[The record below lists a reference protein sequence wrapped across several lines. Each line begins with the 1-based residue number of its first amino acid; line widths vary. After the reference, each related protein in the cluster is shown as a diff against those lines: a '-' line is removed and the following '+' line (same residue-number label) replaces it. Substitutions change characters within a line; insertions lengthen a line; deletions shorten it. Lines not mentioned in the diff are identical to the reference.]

1 MSEANLTRAQLYELV
16 WSKPMTHIAKEFGMS
31 DVAVRK
37 HCVNHDIPTPPVGY
51 WAKLAHGKTV
61 RRPPLP
67 TKQRSADEPV
77 HLVMRTV
84 LPRSAESEAAML
96 EAEARRGA
104 LKELLGVPESL
115 PDRPHKLTRALRTAL
130 RGTKVD
136 ASGFLVLTGSDL
148 PEVRVGRE
156 SVDRVLRMLDVLFSA
171 AESRGY
177 EFGPFERSFCW
188 KVHGEPFQIRIHEVA
203 DREVH
208 APSASELKEQAQ
220 HEEWRSRYPEAYRAT
235 KVYRSWDPFPSG
247 RLAIELKDT
256 NWRRWDEAQ
265 LLKRWRDRKSV
276 RLEDCLP
283 DIFTWIEP
291 ASVMAREKRLEIEER
306 RRLEAEEEA
315 RLHRAEERRAN
326 AKRLKKYLVEL
337 TDRHDQLVRLVAL
350 ISHLE
355 RQEGAQNIPLQR
367 LIDEARCYE
376 MVLRGRLG
384 AKHIGEAL
392 AKNDLIKDEELVIP
406 ALDESLGW
414 HRDYSTDWWSLK

>member
-67 TKQRSADEPV
+67 TKHRSADEPV
-77 HLVMRTV
+77 RLVMRTV
-84 LPRSAESEAAML
+84 LPRSEESEAAML
-96 EAEARRGA
+96 EAEARQGA
-104 LKELLGVPESL
+104 LKELLVVPDAQ
-115 PDRPHKLTRALRTAL
+115 PDRSHKLTRALRTAL

-136 ASGFLVLTGSDL
+136 ASGFVILTGSDL
-148 PEVRVGRE
+148 PEIRIGRK
-156 SVDRVLRMLDVLFSA
+156 SVDRLLRILDVLFSA
-171 AESRGY
+171 AESLSY

-188 KVHGEPFQIRIHEVA
+188 KVHGEPFQMRIHEVE
-203 DREVH
+203 DREAH
-208 APSASELKEQAQ
+208 APSAAELREQA
-220 HEEWRSRYPEAYRAT
+220 RYDENRARNPDWYKERT
-235 KVYRSWDPFPSG
+235 VYRSWDPFPSG
-247 RLAIELKDT
+247 RFSIEIKDT
-256 NWRRWDEAQ
+256 NWRGWDEAP

-306 RRLEAEEEA
+306 RRLEAEEAA
-315 RLHRAEERRAN
+315 RRRRAEERRAN

-350 ISHLE
+350 IAYLE
-355 RQEGAQNIPLQR
+355 QQEGAQEMPLRR
-367 LIDEARCYE
+367 LIEEARSYE
-376 MVLRGRLG
+376 TVLRGKLA

-392 AKNDLIKDEELVIP
+392 EKNELIEDEALVIP
-406 ALDESLGW
+406 ALGESLDW
-414 HRDYSTDWWSLK
+414 QRDYSTNWWSLK